1 MTKRQKSIEF
11 QRTPALTPV
20 VAAGYSTAA
29 AYATPFDIVQDA
41 VDVRIREMFCD
52 AVAEPLPPEIHALLA
67 HLQGKT
73 LLN

>member
-11 QRTPALTPV
+11 QRSPALTPL
-20 VAAGYSTAA
+20 VAAGCSTVA

-41 VDVRIREMFCD
+41 VDDQIREMFCD
-52 AVAEPLPPEIHALLA
+52 AVAEPLPAEIHALLA
-67 HLQGKT
+67 RLQGKA